1 MTHASR
7 LAILLGAAALAIAPA
22 ASAHVGIG
30 ETAGFARGF
39 VHPFGG
45 LDHVLAM
52 VAVGLWAGQR
62 GGRARWMIPMTFV
75 TIMILGGLMGALGVT
90 LPYVEQGIAL
100 SVLVLGILVA
110 AAVSWPLP
118 ASMLLVGVF
127 ALFHGHAHG
136 AEMPVTAS
144 GIEYGAG
151 FVLATAILHA
161 SGVGAAILARNFHR
175 SLPMRLSGTAIAA
188 SGVVLLLAA

>member
-1 MTHASR
+1 MKHASR
-7 LAILLGAAALAIAPA
+7 LALLLAAIVVVTAPMA
-22 ASAHVGIG
+22 YAHTGVS
-30 ETAGFARGF
+30 ETSGFMRGFA
-39 VHPFGG
+39 HPFGG

-62 GGRARWMIPMTFV
+62 GGRARWIIPMTFV
-75 TIMILGGLMGALGVT
+75 TIMILGGVSGAMGVAF
-90 LPYVEQGIAL
+90 PYVEQGVAL
-100 SVLVLGILVA
+100 SVLVLGFLVA

-136 AEMPVTAS
+136 AEMPVTVS

-161 SGVGAAILARNFHR
+161 GGIGAAICSRNLHR
-175 SLPMRLSGTAIAA
+175 GVLLRLSGTAIAA
-188 SGVVLLLAA
+188 GGVYLLLAA

>member
-1 MTHASR
+1 MTHTSK
-7 LAILLGAAALAIAPA
+7 LAFLLGAIGLAVAPI
-22 ASAHVGIG
+22 SYAHVGVG
-30 ETAGFARGF
+30 ETAGFLRGF
-39 VHPFGG
+39 AHPFGG

-62 GGRARWMIPMTFV
+62 SGRARWMIPMTFV
-75 TIMILGGLMGALGVT
+75 TIMILGGVMGAMGVT

-110 AAVSWPLP
+110 AAVIWPLP

-161 SGVGAAILARNFHR
+161 SGVGASILSRNVHR
-175 SLPMRLSGTAIAA
+175 SVLVRLSGTAIAA
-188 SGVVLLLAA
+188 SGIYLLLAA

>member
-7 LAILLGAAALAIAPA
+7 LTVLLGAIAVAIAPLA
-22 ASAHVGIG
+22 DAHVGVG
-30 ETAGFARGF
+30 ETTGFLSGFA
-39 VHPFGG
+39 HPSGG
-45 LDHVLAM
+45 LDHILAM
-52 VAVGLWAGQR
+52 IAVGLWAGQR
-62 GGRARWMIPMTFV
+62 GGRARWMIPVAFV
-75 TIMILGGLMGALGVT
+75 AIMILGGVMGAMGVA

-100 SVLVLGILVA
+100 SVLVLGALVA
-110 AAVSWPLP
+110 AAVTWPLP

-136 AEMPVTAS
+136 AEMPVSVS

-161 SGVGAAILARNFHR
+161 SGVGAAIVSRNLHR
-175 SLPMRLSGTAIAA
+175 SVLLRLSGTAIAA

>member
-7 LAILLGAAALAIAPA
+7 LTVLLGAIAAAIAPLA
-22 ASAHVGIG
+22 DAHVGVG
-30 ETAGFARGF
+30 ETTGFLSGFA
-39 VHPFGG
+39 HPSGG
-45 LDHVLAM
+45 LDHILAM
-52 VAVGLWAGQR
+52 IAVGLWAGQR
-62 GGRARWMIPMTFV
+62 GGRARWMIPVAFV
-75 TIMILGGLMGALGVT
+75 AIMILGGVMGAMGVA

-100 SVLVLGILVA
+100 SVLVLGALVA
-110 AAVSWPLP
+110 AAVTWPLP

-136 AEMPVTAS
+136 AEMPVSVS

-161 SGVGAAILARNFHR
+161 SGVGAAIVSRNLHR
-175 SLPMRLSGTAIAA
+175 SVLLRLSGTAIAA

>member
-1 MTHASR
+1 MKRASR
-7 LAILLGAAALAIAPA
+7 LAILLGTIVLAIAPMA
-22 ASAHVGIG
+22 YAHIGVG
-30 ETAGFARGF
+30 ETTGFLRGFA
-39 VHPFGG
+39 HPLGG

-62 GGRARWMIPMTFV
+62 GGKARWMIPMTFV
-75 TIMILGGLMGALGVT
+75 TIMILGGLIGAMGVT

-136 AEMPVTAS
+136 AEMPVSVS

-161 SGVGAAILARNFHR
+161 IGIGAAIVARNFHR
-175 SLPMRLSGTAIAA
+175 SVLVRLSGTAIAA
-188 SGVVLLLAA
+188 SGVYLLLAA

>member
-7 LAILLGAAALAIAPA
+7 LAVLLGVIVLVVAPMA
-22 ASAHVGIG
+22 YAHVGAG
-30 ETAGFARGF
+30 ETAGFLRGF
-39 VHPFGG
+39 AHPLGG
-45 LDHVLAM
+45 LDHLLAM

-62 GGRARWMIPMTFV
+62 GGRARWTIPMAFV
-75 TIMILGGLMGALGVT
+75 TIMILGGIMGALGVT

-136 AEMPVTAS
+136 AEMPISVFGT
-144 GIEYGAG
+144 EYGAG

-161 SGVGAAILARNFHR
+161 SGVGAAILSRDLHR
-175 SLPMRLSGTAIAA
+175 SMLVRLSGTAIAA
-188 SGVVLLLAA
+188 SGLVLLLAA